1 MRVGGDS
8 ECGEGSWWS
17 SNRPEL
23 TEEGEGSCISSSAL
37 VSMSSGTWTGLRRI
51 WYTGRSLLSVAT
63 SEWEGTGDKPPHFS
77 MSELA
82 EAYL

>member
-8 ECGEGSWWS
+8 ENGEGSWWS

-23 TEEGEGSCISSSAL
+23 TEEGDSCISSSAL

-51 WYTGRSLLSVAT
+51 WYIGWSLLSVAT
-63 SEWEGTGDKPPHFS
+63 SEWEGTGDKPAHFS
-77 MSELA
+77 TSELA
-82 EAYL
+82 VAYL